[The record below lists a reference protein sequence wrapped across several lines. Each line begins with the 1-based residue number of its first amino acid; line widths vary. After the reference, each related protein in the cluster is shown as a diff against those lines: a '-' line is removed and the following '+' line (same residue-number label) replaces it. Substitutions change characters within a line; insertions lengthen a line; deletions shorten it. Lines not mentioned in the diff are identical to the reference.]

1 MGALIPL
8 RLQVGIR
15 IQEKLIKYG
24 VRFIH
29 LFSIFPPLISPS
41 SVRAEVFILIR
52 FPLNCF
58 SSDSQTV

>member
-29 LFSIFPPLISPS
+29 LFSTPPPHLSLITPS
-41 SVRAEVFILIR
+41 
-52 FPLNCF
+52 
-58 SSDSQTV
+58 